1 MSEQEN
7 NVSLFK
13 VVLSVIAA
21 MFGVQSNKNRERDF
35 AKGRPAA
42 YIIVGIMMTLLFVLT
57 LWGVVSFVMNM
68 AGLE

>member
-7 NVSLFK
+7 DIGLFK

-21 MFGVQSNKNRERDF
+21 MFGVQSDKNRERDF

-42 YIIVGIMMTLLFVLT
+42 YIIVGIIMTVLFVLI
-57 LWGVVSFVMNM
+57 LWGVVSLVMSM
-68 AGLE
+68 AGL